1 MSSYFLQNRCR
12 VSRFTKDPFN
22 ALAAKTEAQKL
33 AFAPIV
39 FHTARTLRDVN
50 ILQVLDDAGKE
61 GLNAEQ
67 IAAATQVPEYGVKV
81 LLDMALSAYIVTWQQ
96 DKYCLANLGYFLLHD
111 GMTNANMDFTADVCY
126 AAMMHLT
133 ESIQQGK
140 PAGLKELGD
149 WSTIYQG
156 LSQLPEQ
163 AKQSWFAF
171 DHFYSDRSFPLLLNK
186 VFTHQPRRIFDIGG
200 NTGKW
205 ALQCCQHNQ
214 DVEVTIIDLP
224 QQIAVATANAEQAGF
239 ADRIKGHPVDMLDRT
254 QALPQGA
261 DVWWMSQFLDCFS
274 PMEILS
280 ILRRVR
286 QAMSLDAKVYILEL
300 FWDAQRYEAA
310 SYCLN
315 ATSLYFT
322 CLANGNSRFYRSE
335 DFLELVIEAG
345 FTVVEREDDIGL
357 GHTLLTLQAG

>member
-1 MSSYFLQNRCR
+1 MIDYS
-12 VSRFTKDPFN
+12 VDPFN
-22 ALAAKTEAQKL
+22 ALDAKTEAQKL

-39 FHTARTLRDVN
+39 FQTAKSLRDLG
-50 ILQVLDDAGKE
+50 ILAVLDEVKKDGLDAV
-61 GLNAEQ
+61 AISEQ
-67 IAAATQVPEYGVKV
+67 TGISEYGVKV
-81 LLDMALSAYIVTWQQ
+81 LLDMALSAHIVIWQQ
-96 DKYCLANLGYFLLHD
+96 NKYYLANLGYFLLHD

-133 ESIQQGK
+133 DSIQQGK
-140 PAGLKELGD
+140 PVGLKELGD

-171 DHFYSDRSFPLLLNK
+171 DHFYSDRSFPLLLDK
-186 VFTHQPRRIFDIGG
+186 VFTHPPKRIFDIGG

-205 ALQCCQHNQ
+205 ALQCCQYNK
-214 DVEVTIIDLP
+214 DVEITIIDLP
-224 QQIAVATANAEQAGF
+224 QQIAVALENAKQAGF
-239 ADRIKGHPVDMLDRT
+239 SDRIKGYPVDMLDRT

-286 QAMSLDAKVYILEL
+286 QAMSHDAKVYILEL
-300 FWDAQRYEAA
+300 FWDAQRYESA

-335 DFLELVIEAG
+335 DFLELVTEAG
-345 FTVVEREDDIGL
+345 FIVVEREDDIGL
-357 GHTLLTLQAG
+357 GHTLLTL